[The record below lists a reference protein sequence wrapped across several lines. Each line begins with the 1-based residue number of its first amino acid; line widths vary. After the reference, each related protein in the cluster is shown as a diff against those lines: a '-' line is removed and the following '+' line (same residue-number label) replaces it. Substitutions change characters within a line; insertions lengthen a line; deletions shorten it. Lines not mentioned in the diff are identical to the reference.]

1 MALSVLSSIA
11 EMFGLFAIGWIVNRL
26 RFFEPADFDRL
37 SRLVVEVLFPCL
49 IFQSLVTGLD
59 TARLGELWL
68 LPLLGFGLMAVGGVC
83 GAYLRR
89 GLRSDDPGVAAA
101 FHHICA
107 INNYGFLP
115 IFIITN
121 SMVPEALALFFV
133 FNLGSTVGYW
143 TVGVIVLEP
152 GGTTIRSTMR
162 KLVSPSMVAIAL
174 GMLVALAGGREWMPQ
189 FVMRVTGLAGGISV
203 PLILII
209 IGALLG
215 ASFRREHARD
225 LVYITVLRV
234 AVLPAL
240 YILLIWW
247 LPLADDVRTICYIVS
262 LMPAAATS
270 VIMARVYG
278 GSSEFAAAATVT
290 TTIASIVTIPL
301 ALHLLLGG

>member
-1 MALSVLSSIA
+1 
-11 EMFGLFAIGWIVNRL
+11 MFGLFAIGWIVNRL
-26 RFFEPADFDRL
+26 RFFEPSDFDRL

-49 IFQSLVTGLD
+49 IFNSLVSGLEPG
-59 TARLGELWL
+59 RLGELSL
-68 LPLLGFGLMAVGGVC
+68 LPALGFGLMAIGGIC
-83 GAYLRR
+83 GAF
-89 GLRSDDPGVAAA
+89 LRSGLKSKDPAVAAA

-121 SMVPEALALFFV
+121 SMPPEALALFFV

-152 GGTTIRSTMR
+152 GGASLRSTMR
-162 KLVSPSMVAIAL
+162 RLISPSMVAIAL
-174 GMLVALAGGREWMPQ
+174 GMTVALAGGREWMPH

-203 PLILII
+203 PLILIV

-225 LVYITVLRV
+225 LIYITVLRV
-234 AVLPAL
+234 IVLPAI
-240 YILLIWW
+240 YILAVWW
-247 LPLADDVRTICYIVS
+247 LPLADDVRIICIIVS

-270 VIMARVYG
+270 VVMARVYG
-278 GSSEFAAAATVT
+278 GSSEFAAAATIT
-290 TTIASIVTIPL
+290 TTVASIVTIPL
-301 ALHLLLGG
+301 ALHLLLNQGQ